1 MEKTLLLSSDKKCK
15 RKVEGLDDL
24 ISRLPNEI
32 LIYIL
37 SFLSSK
43 EACRTSVLS
52 HTWKHLW
59 PFFSGTLNFDDPSTR
74 MDIAFRRKKSEF
86 EMNRFVERVN
96 SILKSHRASTL
107 EGFRVKFE
115 LNNCYKHH
123 IDKWIDFA
131 ISKRVKS
138 LELDLSK
145 CTFEN
150 VYEFPLERV
159 KVSVGIKSLT
169 SLTLERVHVTSELL
183 ENFLSSCPLLELL
196 HVSSVRVLFNLKIS
210 GASLKLKFL
219 QIHCPHCK
227 IVEIVAPNLEY
238 LGFDGI
244 IDFHVDFAPRL
255 LNVCIGGTSYG
266 MRNAFRSLSS
276 CLDRLEGL
284 MVDFIMLGK
293 VRTLNFFFLFSNLSP
308 TSLLEKV
315 NR

>member
-1 MEKTLLLSSDKKCK
+1 M
-15 RKVEGLDDL
+15 DDL

-74 MDIAFRRKKSEF
+74 MDIVFGRKKSEF
-86 EMNRFVERVN
+86 EMNKFVERVN

-169 SLTLERVHVTSELL
+169 SLTLVRVHVTSELL

-196 HVSSVRVLFNLKIS
+196 HVSSVRGLFNLKIS

-219 QIHCPHCK
+219 HMHCPDCK

-244 IDFHVDFAPRL
+244 IDFHVDYAPRL
-255 LNVCIGGTSYG
+255 LNVCFVGSSYG

-284 MVDFIMLGK
+284 MVDLIMLGK
-293 VRTLNFFFLFSNLSP
+293 VRTLNFFFFFSNLLHI
-308 TSLLEKV
+308 SLLEKV
-315 NR
+315 NI